1 MKDKTSK
8 FLAATMGLGLLVLAA
23 GQVKAQTQNCA
34 PRNVVLEKLAEEFSE
49 TRRAIGL
56 GAENVV
62 VEIFAATSGSWS
74 IIVTFPN
81 GATCLVASGEAFE
94 MIAEP
99 LPAKGDKV

>member
-1 MKDKTSK
+1 MKDMKNRL
-8 FLAATMGLGLLVLAA
+8 LAATMGLGILVLGAETLT
-23 GQVKAQTQNCA
+23 AQTQNCA
-34 PRNVVLEKLAEEFSE
+34 PRDVVLEKLAEDFAE

-62 VEIFAATSGSWS
+62 VEIFAAETGSWS

-94 MIAEP
+94 MILEP

>member
-1 MKDKTSK
+1 MKDTISK

-23 GQVKAQTQNCA
+23 SQVRAQPQNCA
-34 PRNVVLEKLAEEFSE
+34 PRDVVLEKLTEEFSE

-56 GAENVV
+56 GTENVV

-81 GATCLVASGEAFE
+81 GTTCLVAAGEAFE
-94 MIAEP
+94 MIAAP
-99 LPAKGDKV
+99 HPARGDKV

>member
-23 GQVKAQTQNCA
+23 SQVKAQSQNCA
-34 PRNVVLEKLAEEFSE
+34 PRDVVLEKLAKDFSE

-56 GAENVV
+56 GAENVL
-62 VEIFAATSGSWS
+62 VEIFAAASGSWS
-74 IIVTFPN
+74 ILVTFPN

-94 MIAEP
+94 MIGEP
-99 LPAKGDKV
+99 RPAKGTKT